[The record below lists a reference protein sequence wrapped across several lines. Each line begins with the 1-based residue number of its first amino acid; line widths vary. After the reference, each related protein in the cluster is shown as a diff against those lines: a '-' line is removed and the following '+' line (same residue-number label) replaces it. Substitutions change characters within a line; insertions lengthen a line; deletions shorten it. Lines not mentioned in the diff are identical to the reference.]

1 MRVFADRIEAGQ
13 RLATKLEY
21 LRGEEPVVLGLPRGG
36 VPVAAEVADALA
48 APLDVIV
55 VRKLGVPHQP
65 ELGMGAVGE
74 DGIRVINEEVVRM
87 AGVTPEDIDKVE
99 RRERAEVEA
108 RARRFRSGRT
118 RVPLVGR
125 TAILI
130 DDGIAT
136 GSTMLAACQVTRAA
150 GARRVVVAVPVAPAE
165 AVRSFRNEADEMVCV
180 LTPSM
185 FYAVGQ
191 WYADFTQV
199 SDAEVTR
206 LLQREPVP
214 LRTQDEPPGDDL
226 AGPPA

>member
-1 MRVFADRIEAGQ
+1 MFADRIEAGQ
-13 RLATKLEY
+13 RLARRLEY

-36 VPVAAEVADALA
+36 VPVAAEVADALG

-55 VRKLGVPHQP
+55 VRKLGVPYQP

-99 RRERAEVEA
+99 RLERAEVEA

-118 RVPLVGR
+118 RVPLAGR

-136 GSTMLAACQVTRAA
+136 GSTMRAACQVTRAA

-165 AVRSFRNEADEMVCV
+165 AVRSFRNEADEMVC
-180 LTPSM
+180 LQTPSM

-191 WYADFTQV
+191 WYGDFTQV
-199 SDAEVTR
+199 SDAKVTR
-206 LLQREPVP
+206 LLQRESVP
-214 LRTQDEPPGDDL
+214 LPTQDDPPGDDL

>member
-1 MRVFADRIEAGQ
+1 MTMFADRIEAGQ
-13 RLATKLEY
+13 RLARRLEY

-36 VPVAAEVADALA
+36 VPVAAEVADALG

-55 VRKLGVPHQP
+55 VRKLGVPYQP

-99 RRERAEVEA
+99 RLERAEVEA

-118 RVPLVGR
+118 RVPLAGR

-136 GSTMLAACQVTRAA
+136 GSTMRAACQVTRAA

-165 AVRSFRNEADEMVCV
+165 AVRSFRNEADEMVC
-180 LTPSM
+180 LQTPSM

-191 WYADFTQV
+191 WYGDFTQV

-206 LLQREPVP
+206 LLQRESVP
-214 LRTQDEPPGDDL
+214 LPTQDDPPGDDL

>member
-1 MRVFADRIEAGQ
+1 MFADRIEAGQ
-13 RLATKLEY
+13 RLARRLEY

-36 VPVAAEVADALA
+36 VPVAAEVADALG

-55 VRKLGVPHQP
+55 VRKLGVPYQP

-99 RRERAEVEA
+99 RLERAEVEA

-118 RVPLVGR
+118 RVPLAGR

-136 GSTMLAACQVTRAA
+136 GSTMRAACQVTRAA

-165 AVRSFRNEADEMVCV
+165 AVRSFRNEADEMVC
-180 LTPSM
+180 LQTPSM

-191 WYADFTQV
+191 WYGDFTQV

-206 LLQREPVP
+206 LLQRESVP
-214 LRTQDEPPGDDL
+214 LPTQDDPPGDDL